1 MMKEILIFGILFFAL
16 MTVYNLIV
24 SIRRKESFM
33 PAIVGFFM
41 TLVALLIFFEQF
53 LYATLFFIALVI
65 VAVVK
70 RSETS
75 KILEGK
81 ISQELEKID
90 SKEPLKLKDFLGWKG
105 WAKIAL
111 KHGAK
116 KAAFFYASF
125 VAIGII
131 LIWLLFC
138 AIFPEDVQLGWSWWA
153 CFIVTSSTLIYY
165 EYSKIFKK
173 ALKGKNKKT
182 NRRGSVNSN
191 CFAIC
196 PYGSHNSG

>member
-16 MTVYNLIV
+16 MTVYDLIV

-111 KHGAK
+111 KHSAK
-116 KAAFFYASF
+116 KAAFFYASL

-138 AIFPEDVQLGWSWWA
+138 VIFPEDVQLGWSWWA
-153 CFIVTSSTLIYY
+153 CFIVTSFTLIYY

-173 ALKGKNKKT
+173 ALKGKNKKQI
-182 NRRGSVNSN
+182 GG
-191 CFAIC
+191 A
-196 PYGSHNSG
+196 P